1 MGMRSPLPK
10 TPAGTG
16 IGNTATQNP
25 CGDQFGIYRAVIRLG
40 NMTKQQRR
48 EMNRWLGANCGRP
61 DRTRGFWWTDEGPGT
76 GETTIS
82 FALPDRFVELS
93 LRWC

>member
-1 MGMRSPLPK
+1 MAKL

-16 IGNTATQNP
+16 IDNTATQNP
-25 CGDQFGIYRAVIRLG
+25 CGDQVSIYRAVIRMSSLS
-40 NMTKQQRR
+40 KPQRR
-48 EMNRWLGANCGRP
+48 EITDWLVKHCGKP
-61 DRTRGFWWTDEGPGT
+61 DRNRGFWWTDEGPGP

-82 FALPDRFVELS
+82 FALADRFVEFS